1 MRKYIAC
8 VLLCTLLFVGCQTDS
23 TSDIATNI
31 GFEGDDS
38 TTTLTV
44 ATAKTRTYLGE
55 KEGDSYPIYWSEG
68 DRIAVNGFVSEECI
82 ISSEN
87 PTSAQFT
94 VNAVLNYPR
103 AILYSGDYATDYAD
117 CVLFSAEQ
125 LYEPNSIK
133 SGYAPMYGYVTT
145 QNEQIQLKH
154 LTGILRFPLKSE
166 KSGVTLKSISIKSN
180 NNEPLS
186 GYFAVDCSNG
196 KLTATQ
202 GAENEILYL
211 ANTPLSTDS
220 DTIFYI
226 AVPKGE
232 YGACT
237 ITFTDSEGCT
247 MVNSWNPSAI
257 KAGVV
262 REFKSITYRAN
273 SKFSLEAFDSYTDH
287 FIGLVPCCGVVS
299 DTSGA
304 PISGV
309 VVTDGEICV
318 QTDKD
323 GYYEMDIDLNNTKF
337 VYVSIPSGYKA
348 PNNENGFPKFY
359 YLVTAA
365 DRKQGYCA
373 ANFVFEPI
381 SGDPNRYTLLI
392 GADLQPR
399 ARTSDYDRIAFH
411 SLDVAEDFYHDIKE
425 KRASITDRE
434 VYGMILGDIVHENMS
449 LFANYAAGIKTT
461 NVQMFNV
468 IGNHDH
474 DYSASTDVEAAR
486 KFEEYFGPSY
496 YSFNIGKLHY
506 VVLDNIIMAVENGK
520 VQKNG
525 YAYGLTDKEWAW
537 LQNDLK
543 FVDKSTTLMVAAHC
557 PMFKKDSANTEFQ
570 DQSEHGSDYAN
581 LLKQY
586 SKVHAWAGHTHRSFF
601 YNYSSS
607 LFSSLKNIEVH
618 TLARSTGE
626 LWTNE
631 YNAYGTP
638 RGYTVVEVDGNDV
651 SWYFKPTTYQQAKFI
666 GNDYK
671 TVGQPGYALRQWNYD
686 SNGIGIM
693 KSNGNTLDQAHQM
706 SVWKDGDY
714 VYTNVYLWDSKWG
727 TPTFNGS
734 KMSQL
739 SRTHSNAFDNAY
751 MECREFYETS
761 SFLKDVADYLDD
773 FNTPDRFNA
782 IFRVKNTNSTG
793 SGTVSVTDRFGN
805 TYTADFSW

>member
-1 MRKYIAC
+1 MKKYLI
-8 VLLCTLLFVGCQTDS
+8 CTLLCALTLVSCQIDDTDS
-23 TSDIATNI
+23 NI
-31 GFEGDDS
+31 GANG
-38 TTTLTV
+38 TTTLTIS
-44 ATAKTRTYLGE
+44 TAATRTSLGM
-55 KEGDSYPIYWSEG
+55 KEGDTYPIYWSEG
-68 DRIAVNGFVSEECI
+68 DRIVVNGNLSEECVI
-82 ISSEN
+82 NAQN
-87 PTSAQFT
+87 PSSAQFT
-94 VNAVLNYPR
+94 VNAVLDYPR
-103 AILYSGDYATDYAD
+103 SILYTADYSTSPSD
-117 CVLFSAEQ
+117 CVVFPTEQ
-125 LYEPNSIK
+125 IYEVNSIK
-133 SGYAPMYGYVTT
+133 SGYAPMYGYVSS
-145 QNEQIQLKH
+145 QKDNIQLKH
-154 LTGILRFPLKSE
+154 LAGILRLPIKAE
-166 KSGVTLKSISIKSN
+166 NVGTTLKSITIKSN
-180 NNEPLS
+180 NGEAIS
-186 GYFAVDCSNG
+186 GRFTLDCSNG
-196 KLTATQ
+196 KLSTTSDCDSEIIYVTDTTLS
-202 GAENEILYL
+202 AED
-211 ANTPLSTDS
+211 A
-220 DTIFYI
+220 TIFNI
-226 AVPKGE
+226 VIPKGT

-237 ITFTDSEGCT
+237 ITFTDSKGDK
-247 MVNSWNPSAI
+247 MVGSWTPSNLA
-257 KAGVV
+257 AGVV
-262 REFKSITYRAN
+262 REFKTITYRAN
-273 SKFSLEAFDSYTDH
+273 SSYNLEAFDSYFDN
-287 FIGLVPCCGVVS
+287 FIGLVPCCGIVK
-299 DTSGA
+299 DTNGS

-309 VVTDGEICV
+309 VITDGEICV
-318 QTDKD
+318 QTDAN
-323 GYYEMDIDLNNTKF
+323 GYYEMDIDLENTKF
-337 VYVSIPSGYKA
+337 VYASIPSGYKA
-348 PNNENGFPKFY
+348 KNNSNGLPQFY
-359 YLVTAA
+359 YTVTNS
-365 DRKQGYCA
+365 DRKLGYCS

-399 ARTSDYDRIAFH
+399 AKTSDYDRVAFH
-411 SLDVAEDFYHDIKE
+411 SLDVADDFYRDMRE

-449 LFANYAAGIKTT
+449 LFANYITGVKSI
-461 NVQMFNV
+461 NFQMFNV

-543 FVDKSTTLMVAAHC
+543 YVSKSTTLMVASHC

-586 SKVHAWAGHTHRSFF
+586 SKVHAWAGHTHRSFN

-607 LFSSLKNIEVH
+607 FFSSLKSIEVH

-638 RGYTVVEVDGNDV
+638 RGYTVVEVDGDNV
-651 SWYFKPTTYQQAKFI
+651 SWYFKPTTYQQAKYV

-671 TVGQPGYALRQWNYD
+671 TVGKPAYALRQWDYD
-686 SNGIGIM
+686 SNGVGIM
-693 KSNGNTLDQAHQM
+693 RSNGKQLDQAHQM

-714 VYTNVYLWDSKWG
+714 VYTNVYLWDDKWG

-751 MECREFYETS
+751 MECRNFYETS
-761 SFLKDVADYLDD
+761 SFLADVADYLDD
-773 FNTPDRFNA
+773 FKTPDRFNA
-782 IFRVKNTNSTG
+782 IFRVKNSNATG

-805 TYTADFSW
+805 TYTAELSW

>member
-1 MRKYIAC
+1 MKRYLLGALLC
-8 VLLCTLLFVGCQTDS
+8 VLTLAGCQTDH
-23 TSDIATNI
+23 TADL
-31 GFEGDDS
+31 GVDGDG
-38 TTTLTV
+38 TTTLTIT
-44 ATAKTRTYLGE
+44 TAKTRTYLGA
-55 KEGDSYPIYWSEG
+55 KENDNYPIYWSEG
-68 DRIAVNGFVSEECI
+68 DRIVVNGNMSEEAVI
-82 ISSEN
+82 NTGN

-94 VNAVLNYPR
+94 INAVLDYPR
-103 AILYSGDYATDYAD
+103 SILYTGDYSAESAD
-117 CVLFSAEQ
+117 CVVFPAEQ
-125 LYEPNSIK
+125 LYEANSIV

-145 QNEQIQLKH
+145 ANTTIQLKH
-154 LTGILRFPLKSE
+154 LAGILRFPIKGST
-166 KSGVTLKSISIKSN
+166 SGLTLKSISVKSN
-180 NNEPLS
+180 GGEALS
-186 GYFAVDCSNG
+186 GSFAVDCSNG
-196 KLTATQ
+196 NISATQ
-202 GAENEILYL
+202 NCESEILYL
-211 ANTPLSTDS
+211 ANCALSTDNA
-220 DTIFYI
+220 TIFNI
-226 AVPKGE
+226 VMPKGD
-232 YGACT
+232 YNTCT
-237 ITFTDSEGCT
+237 ITFTDSNGGKMIC
-247 MVNSWNPSAI
+247 SWSPSSV
-257 KAGVV
+257 KAGIV
-262 REFKSITYRAN
+262 REFKDITYQAN
-273 SKFSLEAFDSYTDH
+273 TSFNLTAFDSYVDH
-287 FIGLVPCCGVVS
+287 FIGLVPCCGVVN
-299 DTSGA
+299 DTNGN

-318 QTDKD
+318 QTDEN
-323 GYYEMDIDLNNTKF
+323 GYYEMDIDLENTKF
-337 VYVSIPSGYKA
+337 IYTSIPSGYKA
-348 PNNENGFPKFY
+348 KNNENGFPKFY
-359 YLVTAA
+359 YLVTTA

-399 ARTSDYDRIAFH
+399 AKTTDYDRIAFH
-411 SLDVAEDFYHDIKE
+411 SLDVAEDFYRDIKE
-425 KRASITDRE
+425 KKASITDRE
-434 VYGMILGDIVHENMS
+434 VYGMLLGDIVHENMS
-449 LFANYAAGIKTT
+449 LFANYITGVKNANI
-461 NVQMFNV
+461 QMFNV

-486 KFEEYFGPSY
+486 KFEEHFGPSY

-525 YAYGLTDKEWAW
+525 YAYGLTDKEWTW

-543 FVDKSTTLMVAAHC
+543 YVDKSTTLMVASHC
-557 PMFKKDSANTEFQ
+557 PMFKKDSASTEFQ

-626 LWTNE
+626 LWTND

-638 RGYTVVEVDGNDV
+638 RGYTVVEVDGDDV

-686 SNGIGIM
+686 SNGVGIM

-751 MECREFYETS
+751 MECRNFYETS
-761 SFLKDVADYLDD
+761 SFLKDVTDYLDD
-773 FNTPDRFNA
+773 FKTPDRFNA
-782 IFRVKNTNSTG
+782 IFRIKNTNSTG

-805 TYTADFSW
+805 TYTADISW

>member
-1 MRKYIAC
+1 MKTNLICA
-8 VLLCTLLFVGCQTDS
+8 LLCAILFVGCQTDT
-23 TSDIATNI
+23 TSDINVNPD
-31 GFEGDDS
+31 GS
-38 TTTLTV
+38 TVLTIS
-44 ATAKTRTYLGE
+44 TAQTRTYLGA
-55 KEGDSYPIYWSEG
+55 KEGDTYPIYWSEG
-68 DRIAVNGFVSEECI
+68 DRVVANGIVSDKAVINAG
-82 ISSEN
+82 N
-87 PTSAQFT
+87 PASAQFT
-94 VNAVLNYPR
+94 VNATLDYPR
-103 AILYSGDYATDYAD
+103 AILYTGDYSAESAD
-117 CVLFSAEQ
+117 CIVFPAEQ

-133 SGYAPMYGYVTT
+133 SEYAPMYGYVTT
-145 QNEQIQLKH
+145 QSSSIQLKH
-154 LTGILRFPLKSE
+154 LAGILRFPIKS
-166 KSGVTLKSISIKSN
+166 STDGTTLKSISVKAN
-180 NNEPLS
+180 NGEALAGS
-186 GYFAVDCSNG
+186 FAVDCSNG
-196 KLTATQ
+196 KISATQ
-202 GAENEILYL
+202 SCESEILYL
-211 ANTPLSTDS
+211 ADVALSVEKATVFN
-220 DTIFYI
+220 IVI
-226 AVPKGE
+226 PKGE

-237 ITFTDSEGCT
+237 ITFTDSAGES
-247 MVNSWNPSAI
+247 MVCQWNPSSV
-257 KAGVV
+257 KAGIV
-262 REFKSITYRAN
+262 REFKDITYKAK
-273 SKFSLEAFDSYTDH
+273 SKLNLQGFDAYSDF
-287 FIGLVPCCGVVS
+287 FIGLVPCCGIVK
-299 DTSGA
+299 DTNGH
-304 PISGV
+304 PLSGV

-318 QTDKD
+318 QTDEN
-323 GYYEMDIDLNNTKF
+323 GYYEMDIDLSNTKF

-348 PNNENGFPKFY
+348 PSNENGFPKFY
-359 YLVTAA
+359 YLVTST
-365 DRKQGYCA
+365 DRKLGYCS
-373 ANFVFEPI
+373 ANFTFEPI

-399 ARTSDYDRIAFH
+399 AKTTDYDRIAFH
-411 SLDVAEDFYHDIKE
+411 SLDVAEDFYRDIKE

-449 LFANYAAGIKTT
+449 LFANYAKGIKTT

-525 YAYGLTDKEWAW
+525 YAYGLTDREWAW

-543 FVDKSTTLMVAAHC
+543 FVDKSTTLMVASHC

-586 SKVHAWAGHTHRSFF
+586 SKVHAWAGHTHRSFN

-607 LFSSLKNIEVH
+607 FLSSLKSIEVH

-651 SWYFKPTTYQQAKFI
+651 SWYFKPTTYQQAKFV

-671 TVGQPGYALRQWNYD
+671 TVGQPAYALRQWDYD
-686 SNGIGIM
+686 SNGVGIM

-734 KMSQL
+734 KMSQIA
-739 SRTHSNAFDNAY
+739 RTHSNAFDNAY
-751 MECREFYETS
+751 MECRNFYETS
-761 SFLKDVADYLDD
+761 SFLKDVTDYLDD
-773 FNTPDRFNA
+773 FKTPDRFNA
-782 IFRVKNTNSTG
+782 IFRVKNTNATG

-805 TYTADFSW
+805 TYTAEISW

>member
-1 MRKYIAC
+1 MKKY
-8 VLLCTLLFVGCQTDS
+8 LLCALACAFAFISCQTDN
-23 TSDIATNI
+23 TSDNAIETDGATI
-31 GFEGDDS
+31 LSVS
-38 TTTLTV
+38 T
-44 ATAKTRTYLGE
+44 ATTRTHM
-55 KEGDSYPIYWSEG
+55 GDKSGDTYPIYWNEG
-68 DRIAVNGFVSEECI
+68 DRIVVNGNLSEEAVI
-82 ISSEN
+82 NGQN

-94 VNAVLNYPR
+94 INAVLSFPR
-103 AILYSGDYATDYAD
+103 SILYTGEYLAD
-117 CVLFSAEQ
+117 LSDCIVFPSEQ
-125 LYEPNSIK
+125 LYEANSIK
-133 SGYAPMYGYVTT
+133 SGYAPMYGYVVS
-145 QNEQIQLKH
+145 QQSNIQLKH
-154 LTGILRFPLKSE
+154 LAGILRFPIKAD
-166 KSGVTLKSISIKSN
+166 KSGTTLKSISIKSN

-186 GYFAVDCSNG
+186 GRFTVDCSNG
-196 KLTATQ
+196 KLTATDSN
-202 GAENEILYL
+202 ANEIIYL
-211 ANTPLSTDS
+211 ANVTLSTDEA
-220 DTIFYI
+220 TIFNI
-226 AVPKGE
+226 VMPKGD
-232 YGACT
+232 YGVCT
-237 ITFTDSEGCT
+237 ITFTDDKGEK
-247 MVNSWNPSAI
+247 MVCKWNPSSV
-257 KAGVV
+257 KAGIV
-262 REFKSITYRAN
+262 REFKTLTYKA
-273 SKFSLEAFDSYTDH
+273 SSSFSLEAFDSYFDN
-287 FIGLVPCCGVVS
+287 FIGLVPCCGIVK
-299 DTSGA
+299 DTNGK
-304 PISGV
+304 PISGA
-309 VVTDGEICV
+309 VVTNGEMCV
-318 QTDKD
+318 QTDAN
-323 GYYEMDIDLNNTKF
+323 GYYEMDINLEETKF

-348 PNNENGFPKFY
+348 KNNANGLPQFY
-359 YLVTAA
+359 YTVTSS
-365 DRKQGYCA
+365 DRKLGYCS
-373 ANFVFEPI
+373 ANFTFEPI

-399 ARTSDYDRIAFH
+399 AKTTEYDRIAFH
-411 SLDVAEDFYHDIKE
+411 SLDVAEDFYRDIRE
-425 KRASITDRE
+425 KGASITDRE

-449 LFANYAAGIKTT
+449 LFANYITGVKSL
-461 NVQMFNV
+461 NFQMFNV

-525 YAYGLTDKEWAW
+525 YAYGLTDREWAW
-537 LQNDLK
+537 LKNDLK
-543 FVDKSTTLMVAAHC
+543 YVDKSTTLMVASHC
-557 PMFKKDSANTEFQ
+557 PMFKKDSASTEFQ

-638 RGYTVVEVDGNDV
+638 RGYTVVEVDGDDV
-651 SWYFKPTTYQQAKFI
+651 SWYFKPTTYQQAKYI

-671 TVGQPGYALRQWNYD
+671 TVGQPTYALRQWDYD
-686 SNGIGIM
+686 SNGVGIM
-693 KSNGNTLDQAHQM
+693 RSTGKTLDQAHQM

-714 VYTNVYLWDSKWG
+714 VYTNIYLWDSKWG

-761 SFLKDVADYLDD
+761 SYLKDVADYLDD
-773 FNTPDRFNA
+773 FNTPDRFNS

-805 TYTADFSW
+805 TYTAEFSW

>member
-1 MRKYIAC
+1 MKKY
-8 VLLCTLLFVGCQTDS
+8 LLCALACAFAFISCQTDN
-23 TSDIATNI
+23 TSDNAIETDGATI
-31 GFEGDDS
+31 LSVS
-38 TTTLTV
+38 T
-44 ATAKTRTYLGE
+44 ATTRTHM
-55 KEGDSYPIYWSEG
+55 GDKSGDTYPIYWNEG
-68 DRIAVNGFVSEECI
+68 DRIVVNGNLSEEAVI
-82 ISSEN
+82 NGQN

-94 VNAVLNYPR
+94 INAVLSFPR
-103 AILYSGDYATDYAD
+103 SILYTGEYLAD
-117 CVLFSAEQ
+117 LSDCIVFPSEQ
-125 LYEPNSIK
+125 LYEANSIK
-133 SGYAPMYGYVTT
+133 SGYAPMYGYVVS
-145 QNEQIQLKH
+145 QQSNIQLKH
-154 LTGILRFPLKSE
+154 LAGILRFPIKAD
-166 KSGVTLKSISIKSN
+166 KSGTTLKSISIKSN

-186 GYFAVDCSNG
+186 GRFTVDCSNG
-196 KLTATQ
+196 KLTATDSN
-202 GAENEILYL
+202 ANEIIYL
-211 ANTPLSTDS
+211 ANVTLSTDEA
-220 DTIFYI
+220 TIFNI
-226 AVPKGE
+226 VMPKGD
-232 YGACT
+232 YGVCT
-237 ITFTDSEGCT
+237 ITFTDDKGEK
-247 MVNSWNPSAI
+247 MVCKWNPSSV
-257 KAGVV
+257 KAGIV
-262 REFKSITYRAN
+262 REFKTLTYKA
-273 SKFSLEAFDSYTDH
+273 SSSFSLEAFDSYFDN
-287 FIGLVPCCGVVS
+287 FIGLVPCCGIVK
-299 DTSGA
+299 DTNGK
-304 PISGV
+304 PISGA
-309 VVTDGEICV
+309 VVTNGEMCV
-318 QTDKD
+318 QTDAN
-323 GYYEMDIDLNNTKF
+323 GYYEMDINLEDTKF

-348 PNNENGFPKFY
+348 KNNANGLPQFY
-359 YLVTAA
+359 YTVTSS
-365 DRKQGYCA
+365 DRKLGYCS
-373 ANFVFEPI
+373 ANFTFEPI

-399 ARTSDYDRIAFH
+399 AKTTEYDRIAFH
-411 SLDVAEDFYHDIKE
+411 SLDVAEDFYRDIRE
-425 KRASITDRE
+425 KGASITDRE

-449 LFANYAAGIKTT
+449 LFANYITGVKSL
-461 NVQMFNV
+461 NFQMFNV

-525 YAYGLTDKEWAW
+525 YAYGLTDREWAW
-537 LQNDLK
+537 LKNDLK
-543 FVDKSTTLMVAAHC
+543 YVDKSTTLMVASHC
-557 PMFKKDSANTEFQ
+557 PMFKKDSASTEFQ

-638 RGYTVVEVDGNDV
+638 RGYTVVEVDGDDV
-651 SWYFKPTTYQQAKFI
+651 SWYFKPTTYQQAKYI

-671 TVGQPGYALRQWNYD
+671 TVGQPTYALRQWDYD
-686 SNGIGIM
+686 SNGVGIM
-693 KSNGNTLDQAHQM
+693 RSTGKTLDQAHQM

-714 VYTNVYLWDSKWG
+714 VYTNIYLWDSKWG

-761 SFLKDVADYLDD
+761 SYLKDVADYLDD
-773 FNTPDRFNA
+773 FNTPDRFNS

-805 TYTADFSW
+805 TYTAEFSW

>member
-1 MRKYIAC
+1 MKRHLLGTLLCAFALIAC
-8 VLLCTLLFVGCQTDS
+8 QTNETID
-23 TSDIATNI
+23 N
-31 GFEGDDS
+31 FGDNGS
-38 TTTLTV
+38 TTFTIS
-44 ATAKTRTYLGE
+44 TAATRTYLGE
-55 KEGDSYPIYWSEG
+55 KEGDVYPIYWSEG
-68 DRIAVNGFVSEECI
+68 DRIVVNGNISEEAVI
-82 ISSEN
+82 N
-87 PTSAQFT
+87 AQDPTSAQFT
-94 VNAVLNYPR
+94 VNAVLDFPR
-103 AILYSGDYATDYAD
+103 SIIYTGDLATNPS
-117 CVLFSAEQ
+117 CVSFPSEQ
-125 LYEPNSIK
+125 LYEANSIK
-133 SGYAPMYGYVTT
+133 SGYAPMYGYVTS
-145 QNEQIQLKH
+145 QNSNIQLKH
-154 LTGILRFPLKSE
+154 LAGILRLPVKAD
-166 KSGVTLKSISIKSN
+166 KSGVTLQSITIKSN
-180 NNEPLS
+180 SGEALS
-186 GYFAVDCSNG
+186 GLYTVDCSNG
-196 KLTATQ
+196 QLSTT
-202 GAENEILYL
+202 ESNESEILYL
-211 ANTPLSTDS
+211 ADTALSTDNA
-220 DTIFYI
+220 TIFNI
-226 AVPKGE
+226 VMPKGD
-232 YGACT
+232 YKACT
-237 ITFTDSEGCT
+237 ITFTDSQGDK
-247 MVNSWNPSAI
+247 MVCVWNPSTV
-257 KAGVV
+257 KAGIV
-262 REFKSITYRAN
+262 REFKTITYKAN
-273 SKFSLEAFDSYTDH
+273 AKFSLEAFDSYVDS
-287 FIGLVPCCGVVS
+287 FIGLVPCCGVVKDS
-299 DTSGA
+299 KGA
-304 PISGV
+304 PIKGV
-309 VVTDGEICV
+309 VVTNGETCV
-318 QTDKD
+318 QTDAN
-323 GYYEMDIDLNNTKF
+323 GYYEMDIDLEDTKF

-348 PNNENGFPKFY
+348 KNNADGLPQFY
-359 YLVTAA
+359 YLVTNT
-365 DRKQGYCA
+365 DRKLGYCS

-399 ARTSDYDRIAFH
+399 AKSTDYDRIAFH
-411 SLDVAEDFYHDIKE
+411 SLDVAEDLYRDMRE
-425 KRASITDRE
+425 KGASITDRE

-449 LFANYAAGIKTT
+449 LFKNYIDGVKTF
-461 NVQMFNV
+461 NFQMFNV

-525 YAYGLTDKEWAW
+525 YAYGLTDREWAW

-543 FVDKSTTLMVAAHC
+543 FVDKSTTLMVASHC

-586 SKVHAWAGHTHRSFF
+586 SKVHAWAGHTHRSFN

-607 LFSSLKNIEVH
+607 FLSSLKSIEVH

-651 SWYFKPTTYQQAKFI
+651 SWYFKPTTYQQAKYV

-671 TVGQPGYALRQWNYD
+671 TVGQPAYTLRQWNYN
-686 SNGIGIM
+686 SNGVGIM
-693 KSNGNTLDQAHQM
+693 KSNGKTLDQAHQM

-734 KMSQL
+734 KMSQI

-751 MECREFYETS
+751 MECRNFYEGY

-773 FNTPDRFNA
+773 FKTPDRFNA

>member
-1 MRKYIAC
+1 MKRHLLGT
-8 VLLCTLLFVGCQTDS
+8 LLCAFALIGCQTNETID
-23 TSDIATNI
+23 NF
-31 GFEGDDS
+31 GENGS
-38 TTTLTV
+38 TTFTIS
-44 ATAKTRTYLGE
+44 TAATRTYLGE
-55 KEGDSYPIYWSEG
+55 KEGDVYPIYWSEG
-68 DRIAVNGFVSEECI
+68 DHIVVNGNISEEAVI
-82 ISSEN
+82 NAKN

-94 VNAVLNYPR
+94 VNAVLDFPR
-103 AILYSGDYATDYAD
+103 SIIYTGDLTTNPS
-117 CVLFSAEQ
+117 CVSFPSEQ
-125 LYEPNSIK
+125 LYEANSIK
-133 SGYAPMYGYVTT
+133 SGYAPMYGYVTS
-145 QNEQIQLKH
+145 QNSNIQLKH
-154 LTGILRFPLKSE
+154 LAGILRLPVKAD
-166 KSGVTLKSISIKSN
+166 KSGVTLQSITIKSN
-180 NNEPLS
+180 SGEALS
-186 GYFAVDCSNG
+186 GLYAVDCSNG
-196 KLTATQ
+196 QLSTT
-202 GAENEILYL
+202 ESNESEILYL
-211 ANTPLSTDS
+211 ADTALSTDNA
-220 DTIFYI
+220 TIFNI
-226 AVPKGE
+226 VMPKGD
-232 YGACT
+232 YKACT
-237 ITFTDSEGCT
+237 ITFTDSQGDK
-247 MVNSWNPSAI
+247 MVCVWNPSTV
-257 KAGVV
+257 KAGIV
-262 REFKSITYRAN
+262 REFKTITYKAN
-273 SKFSLEAFDSYTDH
+273 AKFSLEAFDSYVDS
-287 FIGLVPCCGVVS
+287 FIGLVPCCGVVKDS
-299 DTSGA
+299 KGA
-304 PISGV
+304 PIKGV
-309 VVTDGEICV
+309 VVTNGETCV
-318 QTDKD
+318 QTDAN
-323 GYYEMDIDLNNTKF
+323 GYYEMDIDLEETKF
-337 VYVSIPSGYKA
+337 IYVSIPSGYKA
-348 PNNENGFPKFY
+348 KNNADGLPQFY
-359 YLVTAA
+359 YLVTST
-365 DRKQGYCA
+365 DRKLGYCS

-381 SGDPNRYTLLI
+381 SGNPDRYTLLI

-399 ARTSDYDRIAFH
+399 AKSTDYDRIAFH
-411 SLDVAEDFYHDIKE
+411 SLDVAEDFYRDMRE
-425 KRASITDRE
+425 KGASITDRE

-449 LFANYAAGIKTT
+449 LFKNYIDGVKTF
-461 NVQMFNV
+461 NFQMFNV

-525 YAYGLTDKEWAW
+525 YAYGLTDREWAW

-557 PMFKKDSANTEFQ
+557 PMFKKDSASTEFQ

-586 SKVHAWAGHTHRSFF
+586 SKVHAWAGHTHRSFN
-601 YNYSSS
+601 YTYSSS

-651 SWYFKPTTYQQAKFI
+651 SWYFKPTTYQQAKYI

-671 TVGQPGYALRQWNYD
+671 TVGQPAYTLRQWDYD
-686 SNGIGIM
+686 SNGVGIM
-693 KSNGNTLDQAHQM
+693 KSNGKTLDQAHQM

-714 VYTNVYLWDSKWG
+714 VYTNVYLWDSKWE

-751 MECREFYETS
+751 MECRNFYEGY
-761 SFLKDVADYLDD
+761 SFLKDITDYLDD
-773 FNTPDRFNA
+773 FKTPDRFNA